1 MQGGS
6 RRISREVDWG
16 TDFLGGA
23 MARHILAIAALR
35 LLKGVLDGGA
45 STYPT
50 LSAPKLLKAGL
61 LATSTLVVGVAP
73 AQPSDS
79 PAGADSMTSPK
90 EPARLLVELR
100 AIRGDLPVGD
110 VGPSPV
116 PGIWRV
122 ELSGGN
128 VVYGTGDGSFLFA
141 GDLYAI
147 DNGLVNLTERVRERR
162 RGKLISEAAPDS
174 MISFWSHSTTSD
186 SIYVFTDVDCPHC
199 RAFHQEIQ
207 ELNDRGVSVHYI
219 AFPRAGV
226 GSETYRRMVSAWCAS
241 DPRMAIGELMSGSA
255 LPDRQCENP
264 VAAHHRLARQAGLV
278 GTPGIVAPDGRLL
291 GGHIP
296 PKELVAALRAP
307 QRVMAKP

>member
-1 MQGGS
+1 MQCGLGN
-6 RRISREVDWG
+6 G
-16 TDFLGGA
+16 FLGGD
-23 MARHILAIAALR
+23 MARQSLATTALR
-35 LLKGVLDGGA
+35 FAEGVLDVGA
-45 STYPT
+45 STTSVLMGLMGTRLLTP
-50 LSAPKLLKAGL
+50 PKLVKAGL

-73 AQPSDS
+73 AQPSDGS
-79 PAGADSMTSPK
+79 AGLGSQTPHP
-90 EPARLLVELR
+90 EPAKLLVGLR
-100 AIRGDLPVGD
+100 AIRGDMPVGE

-162 RGKLISEAAPDS
+162 RRKLISEASQDS
-174 MISFWSHSTTSD
+174 MISFWSPATTSD
-186 SIYVFTDVDCPHC
+186 SIYVFTDADCPHC

-207 ELNDRGVSVHYI
+207 ELNDHGVSVHYI
-219 AFPRAGV
+219 AFPRGGV
-226 GSETYRRMVSAWCAS
+226 GSETYRRMVSAWCSS
-241 DPRMAIGELMSGSA
+241 DPRMAIGKLMSGSA

-264 VAAHHRLARQAGLV
+264 VAAHHRLAQQAGIV

-296 PKELVAALRAP
+296 PKELVAALKGAG
-307 QRVMAKP
+307 RVMAKP

>member
-1 MQGGS
+1 
-6 RRISREVDWG
+6 
-16 TDFLGGA
+16 
-23 MARHILAIAALR
+23 MARHILGIATLQ
-35 LLKGVLDGGA
+35 LVKGVLDVGA

-50 LSAPKLLKAGL
+50 LLAPKLLKAVL
-61 LATSTLVVGVAP
+61 LATSTLVAGVAP
-73 AQPSDS
+73 AQPNDAPARSD
-79 PAGADSMTSPK
+79 PMTSQE

-100 AIRGDLPVGD
+100 AIRGDLPVGE

-147 DNGLVNLTERVRERR
+147 DNGLVNLTERMREKRR
-162 RGKLISEAAPDS
+162 RTLISEATPDS
-174 MISFWSHSTTSD
+174 MISFWSPSMTAD
-186 SIYVFTDVDCPHC
+186 SIYVFTDADCPHC

-207 ELNDRGVSVHYI
+207 ELNDLGVSVHYI
-219 AFPRAGV
+219 AFPRGGV
-226 GSETYRRMVSAWCAS
+226 GSETYRRMVSAWCSS
-241 DPRMAIGELMSGSA
+241 DPKEAIGELMSGSA
-255 LPDRQCENP
+255 LPDRQCVNP
-264 VAAHHRLARQAGLV
+264 VAAHHRLAQQAGIV

-296 PKELVAALRAP
+296 PKELVAALMAP
-307 QRVMAKP
+307 QRVTAKP